1 MITPGGTPVELENPP
16 SSEAGLMDS
25 GGGQPLFFKDSREKS
40 NLLWSPY
47 IRHRSNSLSEFRSL
61 KTNKTPKD
69 KNSSPVTA
77 ETSKAKIEKEGKWT
91 ETTSKRRLQNS
102 PDFSQGKCKQF
113 KLDGYWLSAPVPV
126 SNRFASLENND
137 CQEKQLIPLKNLSN
151 PLQYLLTM

>member
-40 NLLWSPY
+40 NLLWSPH
-47 IRHRSNSLSEFRSL
+47 IRHRSNSFSEFRSL

-77 ETSKAKIEKEGKWT
+77 KGK
-91 ETTSKRRLQNS
+91 
-102 PDFSQGKCKQF
+102 QGKQGK
-113 KLDGYWLSAPVPV
+113 D
-126 SNRFASLENND
+126 
-137 CQEKQLIPLKNLSN
+137 
-151 PLQYLLTM
+151 